1 MSNNNNKKF
10 ERVKRFGR
18 TIRKNR
24 SDIVSLITLVLILAV
39 FINQNTIS
47 TKYEH
52 SLQSLQHYDI
62 SVDLLVVKMDFSE
75 FTIPI
80 EGSGT
85 PTILFNNDSTV
96 RRAEYYFEN
105 TELNMVN
112 GTIAQEEWRV
122 IYIRVF
128 IPTKAYRHFNGIE
141 STWTI
146 DDDQQGTI
154 RREYFVESTNRYN
167 YYEAVTDLS
176 TNLWFGAHNSIQ
188 IETVLS

>member
-1 MSNNNNKKF
+1 MSNNNKKF

>member
-1 MSNNNNKKF
+1 
-10 ERVKRFGR
+10 
-18 TIRKNR
+18 
-24 SDIVSLITLVLILAV
+24 
-39 FINQNTIS
+39 
-47 TKYEH
+47 
-52 SLQSLQHYDI
+52 
-62 SVDLLVVKMDFSE
+62 MDFSE